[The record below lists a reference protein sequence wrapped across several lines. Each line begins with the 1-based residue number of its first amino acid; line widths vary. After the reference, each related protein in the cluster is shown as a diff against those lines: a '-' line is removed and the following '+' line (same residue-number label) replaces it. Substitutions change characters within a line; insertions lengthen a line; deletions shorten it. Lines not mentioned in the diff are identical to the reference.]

1 MADAQASKGF
11 RLPWVG
17 RLRTRA
23 RWSEPP
29 ATPDWRD
36 IVKSRVIVIASL
48 FALWTAGVEARLV
61 YLQVFQYSE
70 MVTRADKQ
78 RMNTVDAPARRGDIL
93 DRNGRVLAYTV
104 DADSIFADPS
114 EIKDHE
120 AVAVAVCRA
129 LDHCD
134 AADRTTISKSLKR
147 STQFVYLAR
156 KVSPEEEQ
164 RVRNLGLK
172 GIGVTKESRRF
183 YPKREMLAHV
193 LGYVG
198 TDNVGLAGLESS
210 FDSLIRGQAGKILL
224 QRDAR
229 RNALTSYVE
238 REATTG
244 ATLELTIDQYLQNIA
259 ERELEAGVREFNA
272 AGGSVVVMDPRNG
285 EILAMASAPTFNPN
299 VYKQSPENNRRNRSI
314 QDLYEPGSTFKVFTA
329 AAALEEGLIKPDDM
343 IDVSAGKITIG
354 SRVIPDVHRYGV
366 LSFTGVIVK
375 SSNVGAIKVGFKLG
389 PERLSRYVTRFG
401 FGHPVVPDFRGENPG
416 IVWDPTKLSDGAVA
430 SVSMGYQ
437 VGVTPV
443 QMASAI
449 SSVANG
455 GTLHEP
461 HIVRA
466 TIKDGQRVEASPK
479 ALRRTISERTAGQLT
494 AIMEG
499 VVEEGTAKKAQ
510 IAGYTIAGKTGTAHK
525 AIPGGYSSTDYN
537 ASFVGFLPS
546 RNPVLTIVV
555 VIDSPHGNGYMGGAV
570 AAPIFKKIA
579 EASLR
584 HLGVAPTV
592 NPMPPV
598 LVARGVEEQQ
608 PILPRPVNYTP
619 AAPETVAD
627 GFMPDLR
634 GLSAREALRMLT
646 KVGVTARL
654 NGNGFVIEQSPAAGT
669 AFAPGDTC
677 TLKLGR
683 RPIAPPLTGAP
694 Q

>member
-1 MADAQASKGF
+1 M
-11 RLPWVG
+11 G

-29 ATPDWRD
+29 PTPDWRD

-229 RNALTSYVE
+229 RNALNICRTSPSASS
-238 REATTG
+238 RRAFASST
-244 ATLELTIDQYLQNIA
+244 
-259 ERELEAGVREFNA
+259 RPA
-272 AGGSVVVMDPRNG
+272 A
-285 EILAMASAPTFNPN
+285 
-299 VYKQSPENNRRNRSI
+299 RS
-314 QDLYEPGSTFKVFTA
+314 
-329 AAALEEGLIKPDDM
+329 
-343 IDVSAGKITIG
+343 
-354 SRVIPDVHRYGV
+354 
-366 LSFTGVIVK
+366 
-375 SSNVGAIKVGFKLG
+375 SSWI
-389 PERLSRYVTRFG
+389 
-401 FGHPVVPDFRGENPG
+401 
-416 IVWDPTKLSDGAVA
+416 
-430 SVSMGYQ
+430 
-437 VGVTPV
+437 
-443 QMASAI
+443 
-449 SSVANG
+449 
-455 GTLHEP
+455 
-461 HIVRA
+461 RA
-466 TIKDGQRVEASPK
+466 TARSSQWRARRRSTPTSTNS
-479 ALRRTISERTAGQLT
+479 LRRTTAAIDRYRISTSLDRRSKSSLRRRRS
-494 AIMEG
+494 
-499 VVEEGTAKKAQ
+499 KKA
-510 IAGYTIAGKTGTAHK
+510 
-525 AIPGGYSSTDYN
+525 
-537 ASFVGFLPS
+537 
-546 RNPVLTIVV
+546 
-555 VIDSPHGNGYMGGAV
+555 
-570 AAPIFKKIA
+570 
-579 EASLR
+579 
-584 HLGVAPTV
+584 
-592 NPMPPV
+592 
-598 LVARGVEEQQ
+598 
-608 PILPRPVNYTP
+608 
-619 AAPETVAD
+619 
-627 GFMPDLR
+627 
-634 GLSAREALRMLT
+634 
-646 KVGVTARL
+646 
-654 NGNGFVIEQSPAAGT
+654 
-669 AFAPGDTC
+669 
-677 TLKLGR
+677 
-683 RPIAPPLTGAP
+683 
-694 Q
+694 